1 MLSFPARALCSLVDS
16 RNLMRALHIKLSL
29 QDNNAKRAQR
39 SKQKWQPETNFFCAK
54 LFLCPFNC
62 LFGVLYEKLNSC
74 NWGWFILYTVDH
86 TNCSKLPKLASFSQ
100 NKLTKKRKPS
110 RPWRLKAPLIQH
122 TSRYLNWALQVTTA
136 ELKHWVEYLYEEVGC
151 LILWVAYLLECLK
164 IWLRMVS
171 WKWQATHNLS
181 VPEIISEV
189 WRVTWLHVIVDYG
202 YLIDCAIL

>member
-100 NKLTKKRKPS
+100 NKLTKKRKP
-110 RPWRLKAPLIQH
+110 LQ
-122 TSRYLNWALQVTTA
+122 ALAA
-136 ELKHWVEYLYEEVGC
+136 ESPSHPTYIGLPELSLAGNNCRVE
-151 LILWVAYLLECLK
+151 
-164 IWLRMVS
+164 M
-171 WKWQATHNLS
+171 LS
-181 VPEIISEV
+181 
-189 WRVTWLHVIVDYG
+189 RVTLWRSWVPDFVFHKFTWMFENMIEDGVLKVASYT
-202 YLIDCAIL
+202 